1 MSKKL
6 WIGGI
11 YLKEEGGYE
20 IILRSLNHYK
30 KRLQTIHASPEL
42 KEAAAM
48 FAPVLQSQ
56 ARKRVPIIDETKEK
70 INQYLLNSIS
80 AQTLEENLETIEKAL
95 ECRKSDIE
103 KAEETGKEYFIKL
116 VGNAQDAKKDTELIE
131 NALIKIKKYLE

>member
-1 MSKKL
+1 MPV

-11 YLKEEGGYE
+11 FLKDEGGYE
-20 IILRSLNHYK
+20 IVLKALVHYK
-30 KRLQTIHASPEL
+30 KRLQTIHESPEL

-56 ARKRVPIIDETKEK
+56 AVKRIPIIDETKEK
-70 INQYLLNSIS
+70 IKQYLLNSTS
-80 AQTLEENLETIEKAL
+80 TQTPEENLETIQKAL

-116 VGNAQDAKKDTELIE
+116 VGDIQDAKKDNELIE
-131 NALIKIKKYLE
+131 NALVKIKQYLE

>member
-1 MSKKL
+1 MPEKL
-6 WIGGI
+6 WTGGI

-56 ARKRVPIIDETKEK
+56 AVKRIPIIDETKEK
-70 INQYLLNSIS
+70 IKQYLLNPIS
-80 AQTLEENLETIEKAL
+80 TQTLEENLETIEKAL

-116 VGNAQDAKKDTELIE
+116 VGNIQDAKKDNELIE
-131 NALIKIKKYLE
+131 NALVKIKQYLE

>member
-1 MSKKL
+1 MSEKL